1 MSMSFFSH
9 SEESTCFLNMY
20 IMDEKID
27 DNCILTGAV
36 EAWTPVPQEYKSDA
50 LLKNIRTPN
59 FFRKFDIFDLMRGVQ
74 QVFLTGLWGNKSTC
88 LEIGV

>member
-59 FFRKFDIFDLMRGVQ
+59 FFSEIWYFWPYEGRSTSFFNRIMRK
-74 QVFLTGLWGNKSTC
+74 
-88 LEIGV
+88 